1 LAVSGFW
8 IRGAVTVGLIHHDEH
23 IVFGPALN
31 RAYELESKVAI
42 YPRILIDAPALAVP
56 PGLDFIDAGDPPF
69 LDPFKPRFWDRI
81 QAQSPIQPHVLERF
95 EALSGMTIPVEPVL
109 VSGGTALASIA
120 NRLSAELTTT
130 DDPRA
135 WRKLAWLFDR
145 VVRGLGGR
153 TIAGDLPKSSGLIAA
168 LEADATT

>member
-1 LAVSGFW
+1 
-8 IRGAVTVGLIHHDEH
+8 
-23 IVFGPALN
+23 
-31 RAYELESKVAI
+31 
-42 YPRILIDAPALAVP
+42 LIDAPALAVP

-81 QAQSPIQPHVLERF
+81 HAQFPIQPNVLERF
-95 EALSGMTIPVEPVL
+95 EVLSGMTIPVEPVL
-109 VSGGTALASIA
+109 VSGDTALASIA

-130 DDPRA
+130 DDPGV

-153 TIAGDLPKSSGLIAA
+153 TIAGDLRKSSGLIAA
-168 LEADATT
+168 EEAGAST